1 MPALQRYHEFEIDF
15 KTELFYPTFR
25 GDGEMRM
32 MAVDTHPW
40 AVSVQE
46 AFRIQEEL
54 RKRLVLEDVPRA
66 PETVAGVDV
75 SFSKSRDLLFAA
87 IVVLDVHTLE
97 LLQTASASLH
107 PTFPYVPGLLSFREG
122 PVVLEA
128 YSRLKR
134 APDLMMF
141 DGQGIAHPRGLGL
154 ASHIGV
160 LVDVPSIG
168 CAKSRL
174 IGEFKEPKQK
184 RGAMRTLSIGRKK
197 VGVVLRTKNNTKPL
211 FVSPG
216 HRITVETAAKLVL
229 ETGRGYRLPEPTRLA
244 HNTAADVKRG
254 S

>member
-1 MPALQRYHEFEIDF
+1 
-15 KTELFYPTFR
+15 
-25 GDGEMRM
+25 MRM

-54 RKRLVLEDVPRA
+54 RKRLVLEDADA
-66 PETVAGVDV
+66 PETIAGIDV
-75 SFSKSRDLLFAA
+75 SFSKPRDLLFAA
-87 IVVLDVHTLE
+87 IVVLDARTLE
-97 LLQTASASLH
+97 PVETSSASLQ
-107 PTFPYVPGLLSFREG
+107 PIFPYVPGLLSFREG

-128 YSRLKR
+128 YSRLAR
-134 APDLMMF
+134 APDLLMF

-160 LVDVPSIG
+160 LTDRPSIG

-197 VGVVLRTKNNTKPL
+197 VGVVLRTKDNTKPL

-216 HRITVETAAKLVL
+216 HRVTVETAARVVL

-244 HNTAADVKRG
+244 HNAAAEVKRTN
-254 S
+254 